1 MVRFDMTS
9 VPISKFKARCL
20 ALLETVH
27 KTGVP
32 LRVTR
37 FGKPIADIVP
47 ASVPTSPDW
56 LGSMRGSGEILGDII
71 GPVAP
76 ASEWE
81 VLREVTVQRSEDS
94 GPGREK
100 TGRAHPERRR
110 GHSQRK
116 RRA

>member
-1 MVRFDMTS
+1 MVRWRMTS

-20 ALLETVH
+20 ALLEEVQ

-37 FGKPIADIVP
+37 FGKPVADIVP
-47 ASVPTSPDW
+47 ASVAVSPAW
-56 LGSMRGSGEILGDII
+56 LGCMRGSGEILGDIV

-76 ASEWE
+76 ASEWD
-81 VLREVTVQRSEDS
+81 VLRDEVAQPPTAAPRRSPAPS
-94 GPGREK
+94 RPSRK
-100 TGRAHPERRR
+100 
-110 GHSQRK
+110 RK